1 MPRETSFVL
10 LVLMCSISSIQ
21 PFLATK
27 LSRLGFDRGQV
38 REESVRL
45 FEIQIRIL
53 SDSGEISAGKERD
66 RGREKEFLGPPT
78 FDSYPDRRRDPSLS
92 RPQPVRSSVHPL
104 VVRTYLRPTDGLT
117 SRPERSSCK
126 SKEVSATLV
135 APSIIVP
142 FQTLGVSLPPFL
154 RELWHR

>member
-1 MPRETSFVL
+1 M
-10 LVLMCSISSIQ
+10 
-21 PFLATK
+21 
-27 LSRLGFDRGQV
+27 
-38 REESVRL
+38 
-45 FEIQIRIL
+45 
-53 SDSGEISAGKERD
+53 
-66 RGREKEFLGPPT
+66 GPPT

-142 FQTLGVSLPPFL
+142 LQANPPFFQAWESL
-154 RELWHR
+154 SPLFYANCGIDRWTGGPHMSSERFRHRAKNKPCVHMSSSAVIRRTESFSNFERQADFLCVK